1 MKEECNKEKTS
12 VHEKKGAK
20 KTKAS
25 RAFTFALVERIVYY
39 LLTGNEVVKL
49 KLKWRSWRSSWSIHN
64 QIRHFP
70 SLLHRH
76 SAVERPDN
84 HCEDHNSDLKER
96 PLQVETLIPRYIAYT
111 HGKKSEAYIHEKI
124 LNVNRSQPFG
134 GTGQRSD
141 IKGELWV
148 GEIDW

>member
-1 MKEECNKEKTS
+1 M
-12 VHEKKGAK
+12 
-20 KTKAS
+20 
-25 RAFTFALVERIVYY
+25 RY
-39 LLTGNEVVKL
+39 L
-49 KLKWRSWRSSWSIHN
+49 
-64 QIRHFP
+64 P

-111 HGKKSEAYIHEKI
+111 HGKKSEAYIHKKI
-124 LNVNRSQPFG
+124 LNVNLSQPFG

-141 IKGELWV
+141 IKGELMVV
-148 GEIDW
+148 GEIN